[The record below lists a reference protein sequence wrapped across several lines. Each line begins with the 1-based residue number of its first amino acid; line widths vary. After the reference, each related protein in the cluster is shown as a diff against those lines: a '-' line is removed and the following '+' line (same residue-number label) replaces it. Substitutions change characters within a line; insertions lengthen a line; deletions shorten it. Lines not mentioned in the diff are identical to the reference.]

1 MVVLKSIRPVRQSD
15 RAGTNRPRTSALVLA
30 QSGEVSGVS
39 VRIVPAEQ
47 ASDVLRG
54 LVMVALRLKVIYGT
68 ALAVELALRKQDA
81 EQDVDI
87 AKCLRAGVCNP
98 IAEQADNMRSIVER
112 FGAQLPEPL
121 P

>member
-1 MVVLKSIRPVRQSD
+1 MAIRKSIRPVRQSD
-15 RAGTNRPRTSALVLA
+15 RAGTNRPRTPAPDCA
-30 QSGEVSGVS
+30 QSGGISGAS
-39 VRIVPAEQ
+39 VHIVPAEQ
-47 ASDVLRG
+47 ASDLLRG

-68 ALAVELALRKQDA
+68 ALSVELALRKQDA

-87 AKCLRAGVCNP
+87 AECLRAGVCNP
-98 IAEQADNMRSIVER
+98 VAEQAESMRSIVER